1 MQALM
6 ILGSNWVSDSM
17 KIMVQELV
25 MFDPPFA
32 YRGVDVRDQHS
43 DMRLD
48 VDNMSYEVTE

>member
-1 MQALM
+1 M
-6 ILGSNWVSDSM
+6 IIGSNWVSDSM
-17 KIMVQELV
+17 KIIVQELV